1 MSPAVSL
8 ADGNTVN
15 VLYRH
20 AHAGPETNA
29 TIHTH
34 TETQTH
40 RNTLRNTQN
49 THKQK
54 YFECCTVEQIFLS
67 A

>member
-20 AHAGPETNA
+20 AHAGAETNA
-29 TIHTH
+29 NTHTH
-34 TETQTH
+34 AETQTH
-40 RNTLRNTQN
+40 RNTLRNT
-49 THKQK
+49 QK

-67 A
+67 AL